1 MSKSV
6 LLRVPW
12 INEECLI
19 VCDRF
24 HYRAHT
30 CNSNWDPDSY
40 LSCNKHSSPS
50 AEAIN
55 HLWTFSKSHLRF
67 LRPENVMPFLTA
79 RSVFINLRAV
89 IRRKKGKAELNAKI
103 FRTTIREMWNCECI
117 NFAK

>member
-6 LLRVPW
+6 LLRAPW
-12 INEECLI
+12 VNEDCLI

-24 HYRAHT
+24 HYPAHT

-40 LSCNKHSSPS
+40 LLCKLHSISG

-55 HLWTFSKSHLRF
+55 HLWSFSKSHLSF

-79 RSVFINLRAV
+79 RSVFIDLRAIV
-89 IRRKKGKAELNAKI
+89 RRKEGNADVNAKM
-103 FRTTIREMWNCECI
+103 FRSTIREMWNCECI
-117 NFAK
+117 NCTQ